1 MRKVR
6 QKITGGFRA
15 EQEAQDSATLDNMLS
30 RAPKR
35 SRNRLDALLQRPDL
49 LFAAIAV
56 SRAAASPAPGLA
68 SGCGRYA

>member
-1 MRKVR
+1 MRRLR
-6 QKITGGFRA
+6 QKISGRFWA
-15 EQEAQDSATLDNMLS
+15 EQGAWDSATLDNMLS
-30 RAPKR
+30 RARKR